1 MNLPTGFSRC
11 DVSTTSMKDEVKGRN
26 GEGEERA
33 ACKSTDEERKLQSTG
48 SVLRVCSRHGR
59 GSITARFVIFSL
71 LPVLRTKSRALCLL
85 GPHSYHWAK
94 LLTEQLFKAMKAHR
108 ILSKRVRLAENRE
121 KQSWE
126 N

>member
-26 GEGEERA
+26 GEERA
-33 ACKSTDEERKLQSTG
+33 ACKSTGEERKLQSTG

-85 GPHSYHWAK
+85 GPHSYHHWAK
-94 LLTEQLFKAMKAHR
+94 LLTEQLFKAMKAHQ